1 MTPMANRQRG
11 VVMIMGLIIM
21 VLMTLLALTSLNLG
35 KSSLQIVGN
44 MQLRKQVIAA
54 AQEAIEDAIS
64 TTRLFLSPTA
74 IYLSPCVAGRGNTK
88 CIDIDGDGNPDI
100 TVELTPTP
108 SCVKAQVI
116 KNAFQ
121 NLNLNDPNDQACTLG
136 TAQIFGVQTFGTAGS
151 STANSM
157 CTDTIW
163 QVRAEATDNVTQA
176 KVDVTEGVAV
186 RVGTDVVATYCP

>member
-11 VVMIMGLIIM
+11 VVMIMGLIMM

-108 SCVKAQVI
+108 TCVKAQII
-116 KNAFQ
+116 KNAFM
-121 NLNLNDPNDQACTLG
+121 NLNLNDANDQACVLSTM
-136 TAQIFGVQTFGTAGS
+136 QTFGIAGA
-151 STANSM
+151 STANSL

-176 KVDVTEGVAV
+176 KVAVTEGVAV